1 MEFIF
6 LFSRYEEQGKSQ
18 LFYAYKKLTEVK
30 SRKANPN
37 IWNMVDRLDAVPK
50 VSKSVSEKRR
60 IRYKHYGAFLIIL
73 GLFAIIPSL
82 MAPKELLS
90 VLIASIVA
98 LLLGFIYLFQPKINS
113 DKNLQKKTDRIWS
126 EYQIFDEI
134 KNATVVFRDTGI
146 YENEI
151 MLLSFSNL
159 LQAVFCQNIILF
171 IGEKRFVLLQKKD
184 LQNATT
190 EQFLDFIERQSNI
203 EVVTID
209 GRKKVNTFDEASKS

>member
-1 MEFIF
+1 MEFTF
-6 LFSRYEEQGKSQ
+6 LLSRYEEQSKLQ
-18 LFYAYKKLTEVK
+18 LFYAYKYLTEMK
-30 SRKANPN
+30 SRKATPN
-37 IWNMVDRLDAVPK
+37 IWKVVDRLEAVPK

-60 IRYKHYGAFLIIL
+60 KRYKLYGAFLIIL
-73 GLFAIIPSL
+73 GLFAIIPSF

-134 KNATVVFRDTGI
+134 KNSKVVFRDTGI

-151 MLLSFSNL
+151 MFLSFSDL
-159 LQAVFCQNIILF
+159 LQAVFCQDIILF
-171 IGEKRFVLLQKKD
+171 IGEKGFVLLQKKD
-184 LQNATT
+184 LQNATM

-203 EVVTID
+203 EVVVID
-209 GRKKVNTFDEASKS
+209 GRSITNGN